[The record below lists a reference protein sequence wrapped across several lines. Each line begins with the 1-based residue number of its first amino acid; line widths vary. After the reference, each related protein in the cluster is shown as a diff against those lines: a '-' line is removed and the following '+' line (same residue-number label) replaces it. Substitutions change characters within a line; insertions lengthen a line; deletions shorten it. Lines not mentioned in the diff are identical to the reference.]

1 VKFRIATVAAT
12 AVALSFAVAG
22 SAVAGS
28 AKTGSVTG
36 SAGHPAVHRTAR
48 LPQVNGSRL
57 QTGLLP
63 PSAFGNGF
71 TTGATLNTGR
81 KLQPTRATMHVP
93 SMSCTVFEDR
103 VFFGV
108 FGDTAGALSMHVNP
122 NAPSQFPD
130 TIFYGY
136 QAVDQ
141 FPTIRAAGTF
151 FAQSRAKFAHCQT
164 FSEPNPG
171 DGVPGGGTFQGS
183 SVSVKKTG
191 VSGYQ
196 AFVVTQSIAM
206 SESPG
211 TSWYRNILFV
221 TAGTDVYSLWETG
234 GVNDEPST
242 ALMSRLIRRIQAL
255 YPHRA

>member
-1 VKFRIATVAAT
+1 MKFRNTTVVAT
-12 AVALSFAVAG
+12 AMALSFAIAG
-22 SAVAGS
+22 SAVAG
-28 AKTGSVTG
+28 A
-36 SAGHPAVHRTAR
+36 AGHATAHRTAR
-48 LPQVNGSRL
+48 PPQVNGSRL

-63 PSAFGNGF
+63 ASAFGNGF
-71 TTGATLNTGR
+71 TTGATLSTGR
-81 KLQPTRATMHVP
+81 KMQPTRATMHVP
-93 SMSCTVFEDR
+93 SMSCTTFEDR

-108 FGDTAGALSMHVNP
+108 FGDTAGTLSLFVNP
-122 NAPSQFPD
+122 DAPAQFPD

-141 FPTIRAAGTF
+141 FPTARAAGTF
-151 FAQSRAKFAHCQT
+151 FAQSRAKFAHCQS

-171 DGVPGGGTFQGS
+171 DGAPGGGTFQGS
-183 SVSVKKTG
+183 SVSVAKTS

-221 TAGTDVYSLWETG
+221 TAGTNVYSLWETS
-234 GVNDEPST
+234 GVNDEPSPAVMT
-242 ALMSRLIRRIQAL
+242 RLIHRIQAL